1 MGRRICRPQGV
12 QSRETHYGVSKPIGC
27 PNENP
32 HKIYLSMLN
41 AKQLADLDRD
51 GFLVVPD
58 AVPPKMLEALRERIE
73 ELFES
78 EGETAGGE
86 FKYEAGARRLA
97 NCVDKGE
104 VFEAAIQVPV
114 MLEAKAHILGPDF
127 KLSSLNVR
135 STNPMS
141 EADQPL
147 HVDMNGI
154 RDEQGYWVANTI
166 FMLDDFTP
174 ENGATRV
181 VPGSH
186 LWGKRPQEEMADP
199 FAAHPDQILVTGKSG
214 TLVICNAHTW
224 HGGTANRTSKQRRA
238 MHAFFC
244 RGDKPQQQYQKKLL
258 RPETQKRLSP
268 ALRKL
273 LAIDDAQNDVLS
285 AEVLI
290 TSGFLK

>member
-1 MGRRICRPQGV
+1 
-12 QSRETHYGVSKPIGC
+12 
-27 PNENP
+27 
-32 HKIYLSMLN
+32 MLN
-41 AKQLADLDRD
+41 AEQLANLDRD

-58 AVPPKMLEALRERIE
+58 AVPPEMLEALRERIE

-78 EGETAGGE
+78 EGENAGGE
-86 FKYEAGARRLA
+86 FKKEAGARRLA

-104 VFEAAIQVPV
+104 VFEAAIQIPI
-114 MLEAKAHILGPDF
+114 MLEAKAHILGPEF

-147 HVDMNGI
+147 HVDMNGV
-154 RDEQGYWVANTI
+154 RDEKGYWVANTI

-186 LWGKRPQEEMADP
+186 RWGKRPQEEMADP
-199 FAAHPDQILVTGKSG
+199 FAAHPEQILVTGKAG
-214 TLVICNAHTW
+214 TLVICNSHTW
-224 HGGTANRTSKQRRA
+224 HGGTANRTDTQRRA

-244 RGDKPQQQYQKKLL
+244 RADKPQQQYQKKLL
-258 RPETQKRLSP
+258 RPETQAGLSP

-273 LAIDDAQNDVLS
+273 LAIDDVQNDLLS
-285 AEVLI
+285 AEVAV

>member
-1 MGRRICRPQGV
+1 
-12 QSRETHYGVSKPIGC
+12 
-27 PNENP
+27 
-32 HKIYLSMLN
+32 MLN

-51 GFLVVPD
+51 GFLVLPD
-58 AVPPKMLEALRERIE
+58 AVPTEMLDALRGRID
-73 ELFES
+73 ELFEI
-78 EGETAGGE
+78 EGENAGGE
-86 FKYEAGARRLA
+86 FKKESGARRLA

-104 VFEAAIQVPV
+104 VFQAAIQIPE
-114 MLEAKAHILGPDF
+114 MLEAKAHILGDSF

-154 RDEQGYWVANTI
+154 PDEKGYWVANTI

-186 LWGKRPQEEMADP
+186 RWGKRPQEVMADP
-199 FAAHPDQILVTGKSG
+199 FAVHPDQILVTGKAG

-224 HGGTANRTSKQRRA
+224 HGGTANRTNRQRRA

-244 RGDKPQQQYQKKLL
+244 RGDKPQQQYQKRLL
-258 RPETQKRLSP
+258 RSETQEALSP

-273 LAIDDAQNDVLS
+273 LALDDSQNDILS
-285 AEVLI
+285 SEVLV

>member
-1 MGRRICRPQGV
+1 
-12 QSRETHYGVSKPIGC
+12 
-27 PNENP
+27 
-32 HKIYLSMLN
+32 MLN
-41 AKQLADLDRD
+41 AEQLADLDRD
-51 GFLVVPD
+51 GFLVLPN
-58 AVPPKMLEALRERIE
+58 AVPSEMLEALRERIE
-73 ELFES
+73 ELFEL
-78 EGETAGGE
+78 EGENAGSE
-86 FKYEAGARRLA
+86 FKKERGARRLA

-104 VFEAAIQVPV
+104 VFQAAIQIPV
-114 MLEAKAHILGPDF
+114 MLEAKAHILGAGF

-154 RDEQGYWVANTI
+154 PDERGNWVANTI
-166 FMLDDFTP
+166 FMLDDFTRD
-174 ENGATRV
+174 NGATRV

-186 LWGKRPQEEMADP
+186 RWGKRPQEELANP
-199 FAAHPDQILVTGKSG
+199 FDAHPDQILVTGKAG

-224 HGGTANRTSKQRRA
+224 HGGTANRTEKQRRA

-244 RGDKPQQQYQKKLL
+244 RADKPQQQYHKKLL
-258 RPETQKRLSP
+258 RPETLEALSP

-273 LAIDDAQNDVLS
+273 LAIDDAENDALS
-285 AEVLI
+285 AEVLV